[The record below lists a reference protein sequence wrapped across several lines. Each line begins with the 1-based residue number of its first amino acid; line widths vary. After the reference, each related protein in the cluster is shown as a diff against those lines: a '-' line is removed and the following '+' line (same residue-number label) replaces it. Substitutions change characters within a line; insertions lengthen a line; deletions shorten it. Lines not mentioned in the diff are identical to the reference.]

1 MSRYSHGTYSFQ
13 EELTHFGLTIT
24 THFGLHVMGH
34 FGIDTTNE
42 KWERFSKFFEYKY

>member
-24 THFGLHVMGH
+24 THFGLHVMEH
-34 FGIDTTNE
+34 VGIDTN
-42 KWERFSKFFEYKY
+42 KRKMGKILKVF